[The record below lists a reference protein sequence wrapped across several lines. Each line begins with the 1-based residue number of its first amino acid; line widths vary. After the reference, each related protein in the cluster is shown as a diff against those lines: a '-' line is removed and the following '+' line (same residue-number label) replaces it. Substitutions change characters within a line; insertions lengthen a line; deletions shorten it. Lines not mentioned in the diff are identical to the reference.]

1 MAMAPLVAITLS
13 EGVFKPNQ
21 VNCAAV
27 YNDGRI
33 LYGTGEGVYLH
44 EMKKDP
50 VKVLALNVDQVDV
63 LEDYQLLIVLSE
75 REVLTFPLNALDSQD
90 PTAGLKHATC
100 ISKDTSFFK
109 AGFCLHRVLVSTVK
123 TSKLSAVIKVLEP
136 QETTKKL
143 PGQSTTLKVFKEFY
157 LPSEVA
163 SIHYLKTRLCVAYPH
178 GFEAVDLEKL
188 ETQKL
193 LDPSDEALN
202 FLAEKPP
209 LSFLPWQHQAP
220 PPCPIAI
227 YRIHGEFLLCYDKFA
242 FYMNLSGKRARS
254 EFLIAWEGQPTA
266 FALRWPYVL
275 AFSPS
280 FVEIRNI
287 ESGVVRQN
295 IPGSNIR
302 LLFAN
307 IPPSVEA
314 SGGGNLTDEG
324 QQLDQLRQGSDQIL
338 MASEDRI
345 LSVRLAENLQ
355 S

>member
-50 VKVLALNVDQVDV
+50 VKVLALNVSQVDV

-75 REVLTFPLNALDSQD
+75 RQVLTFPLDALDSQD
-90 PTAGLKHATC
+90 PTAGIKRATC
-100 ISKDTSFFK
+100 ISKGTSFFK
-109 AGFCLHRVLVSTVK
+109 AGFCLNRVLVSTVK
-123 TSKLSAVIKVLEP
+123 TSKLSTSIKVLEP
-136 QETTKKL
+136 QEAEEMT
-143 PGQSTTLKVFKEFY
+143 GQSTTLKVFKEFY
-157 LPSEVA
+157 LASEVA

-178 GFEAVDLEKL
+178 RFEVVDLEKL
-188 ETQKL
+188 ETQDL

-202 FLAEKPP
+202 FLVEKPP
-209 LSFLPWQHQAP
+209 RSFLPWQRRAP
-220 PPCPIAI
+220 LPCPLAI
-227 YRIHGEFLLCYDKFA
+227 YRIHTELLLCYDKFA
-242 FYMNLSGKRARS
+242 FYVNSSGKRARS
-254 EFLIAWEGQPTA
+254 EFLITWEGQPTA

-314 SGGGNLTDEG
+314 RGSGNLTDKG

-338 MASEDRI
+338 MASEDRT